1 MGHHTFDP
9 SKAAKLENPE
19 NRYRYISREE
29 LLWALDLTGGENVAD
44 LGSGTGFYT
53 DVVAPHAEHIY
64 GIDIQEAMHD
74 FYRDKGVPEN
84 VELLTSGIEDL
95 PFASDHLDDAVS
107 TMTYHEFASKEALSE
122 LARVLNRGGRL
133 VIGDWSANGT
143 GEAGPPLEERFSVS
157 EAVSTIRAAGF
168 DIEFQAE
175 RPETFLVVG
184 VCTE

>member
-9 SKAAKLENPE
+9 SKASKLEE
-19 NRYRYISREE
+19 SERRYRYISREE
-29 LLWALDLTGGENVAD
+29 LLWALDLTGDEKVAD

-53 DVVAPHAEHIY
+53 DVVAPHTEHVY
-64 GIDIQEAMHD
+64 GVDIQETMHD
-74 FYRDKGVPEN
+74 FYREKGVPEN

-107 TMTYHEFASKEALSE
+107 TMTFHEFASKGALSE
-122 LARVLNRGGRL
+122 LARVLTPGGRL
-133 VIGDWSANGT
+133 VVGDWSANGT
-143 GEAGPPLEERFSVS
+143 GEAGPPLEERSSVS
-157 EAVSTIRAAGF
+157 EAVSALRAAGF
-168 DIEFQAE
+168 DVEFRAE